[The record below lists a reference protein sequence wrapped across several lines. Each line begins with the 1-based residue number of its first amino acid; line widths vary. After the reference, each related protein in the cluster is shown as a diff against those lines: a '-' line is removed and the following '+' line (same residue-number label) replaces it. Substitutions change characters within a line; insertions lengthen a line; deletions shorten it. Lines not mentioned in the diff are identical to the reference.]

1 MAKTKRLLRSSPRL
15 AFGAILTALVLGV
28 LIGSIVSPGTDASPA
43 DKHRP
48 KLIRSGGGEPLEK
61 TGGGLISEGFAQ
73 VVKTLAPA
81 VVNINT
87 QELVRVANQSPEAFR
102 GLFGPD
108 LFNRFFDQQDPNKK
122 QPRER
127 KVSSLGSGVIVD
139 SDGYILTNY
148 HVVARADKISVELA
162 NGKKYLAN
170 IIGQDPQSDLAV
182 LKVAA
187 GEPLP
192 FARIGDS
199 KDLEVG
205 DWVLAFG
212 SPFSLEKT
220 VTSGIVSAT
229 GRNVAGTRSFGDYI
243 QTDAAINPGNSGGP
257 LVNMQGEVIGIN
269 SFIQTRSGGSNGVG
283 FAIPSTVFVNS
294 YNQLVTT
301 GKIERGFI
309 GISMNLG
316 EFTPEMAEFFGV
328 SGQDPDGIKDNDGV
342 LITQL
347 IDEKGKPSDTGPAY
361 RAGIR
366 EEDVIVSFNG
376 QEMET
381 SWDLRTAVAGTA
393 PNKVVSLM
401 IVRKGEVKRIKVTL
415 AERTLEQQEQE
426 ADEGISLDETPERD
440 RKKEIG
446 IEVRPVS
453 PRDHQRL
460 GFDDEAGMLVLDVTP
475 TSLADDAHLRSGDV
489 ITHVNGNEVSTASA
503 FREAIL
509 SLPSGSGVVLRV
521 VTFVGQKQV
530 RFTSFR
536 KP

>member
-1 MAKTKRLLRSSPRL
+1 MAETKQLLRSSSVL
-15 AFGAILTALVLGV
+15 AFGAVLIALVFGI
-28 LIGSIVSPGTDASPA
+28 LIGSIVSPGTDASPL
-43 DKHRP
+43 DGQRP
-48 KLIRSGGGEPLEK
+48 KLIRSGDGKPLENTV
-61 TGGGLISEGFAQ
+61 TGSILEGFSQ

-87 QELVRVANQSPEAFR
+87 QELVKVSNQSPEAFR

-108 LFNRFFDQQDPNKK
+108 LFNRFFDQQNPNQQ

-139 SDGYILTNY
+139 SDGYVLTNH

-162 NGKKYLAN
+162 NGKKYLAK

-182 LKVAA
+182 LKVDAD
-187 GEPLP
+187 EPLP
-192 FARIGDS
+192 FAQVGDS
-199 KDLEVG
+199 TDLEVG

-257 LVNMQGEVIGIN
+257 LVNMQGEVVGIN

-316 EFTPEMAEFFGV
+316 DLTPEMAEFFGV

-347 IDEKGKPSDTGPAY
+347 IDEKGNPSETGPAY
-361 RAGIR
+361 LAGIR
-366 EEDVIVSFNG
+366 KEDVIVSFNG
-376 QEMET
+376 QEMEN
-381 SWDLRTAVAGTA
+381 SWDLRTAVAST
-393 PNKVVSLM
+393 PPDQVVPLV
-401 IVRKGEVKRIKVTL
+401 IVRKGEVKHLKVTL
-415 AERTLEQQEQE
+415 VERTLEQQQQE
-426 ADEGISLDETPERD
+426 SDEGISLDKTPERD

-453 PRDHQRL
+453 PRDYQRL

-475 TSLADDAHLRSGDV
+475 TSLADDANLRPGDV
-489 ITHVNGNEVSTASA
+489 ITHVNGNGVSTATA

-521 VTFVGQKQV
+521 VSFAGQKQI
-530 RFTSFR
+530 RYTSFR